1 MLILRGQVALAA
13 ILTIAAAI
21 GWFGREGGFPD
32 TQIVALF
39 VLFMVAGTVAST
51 IDIASDGFCVDQLTR
66 TGYGWGNSVQVGGS
80 YLGMMC
86 GGGVFLML
94 SAASGWPVAMLMMAV
109 LIMALSLPLW
119 RITEPTRTATIPH
132 VPALGYALRRKQARL
147 AYCWY

>member
-13 ILTIAAAI
+13 ILMIAAAI

-66 TGYGWGNSVQVGGS
+66 AGYGWKQRAGRRQLSGNDVRRR
-80 YLGMMC
+80 
-86 GGGVFLML
+86 VFLML
-94 SAASGWPVAMLMMAV
+94 SAASGWPVAMLMMAM
-109 LIMALSLPLW
+109 LIMALSFPLW
-119 RITEPTRTATIPH
+119 RITEPTRTAPIPH
-132 VPALGYALRRKQARL
+132 VPALGYALRRKQARW